1 MSVWL
6 NVAVVA
12 ALILVEGLF
21 VAAELALVSLR
32 EGQARALA
40 LRSRRGQKVVKLV
53 TNPNRFLAA
62 VQLGVTLTA
71 LLSSAF
77 GAVTLS
83 KQASSGL
90 RDAGLSKGPA
100 DVLGF
105 LGVTILITFVTLVV
119 GELAPKRLALQRT
132 ERISLLFAPALDVI
146 ARVTRPVILLLSVST
161 NGLVKL
167 LGGDPLAGK
176 ESISEEELRGLVA
189 AHETLGVEERRIL
202 DEVFE
207 ASTRLV
213 REVLVPR
220 TEVTFLDAGQQVGH
234 AFEETSEMPHSRYPV
249 VRGSVDDVVGFV
261 HIRDLAVAGRSRL
274 TVGQVTRPVI
284 FIPSSLSVLT
294 ALSQLRREGHHLA
307 MVADEYGGI
316 AGIVTLED
324 LIEELLG
331 EIRDE
336 YDPAVAGTRSVVGG
350 DLDVDALLNLDEFC
364 DATGVRLPE
373 GPYETAAGFVLQAL
387 GHLPTVGEAVALKGV
402 RLTVRAMDGRRIERL
417 RVSLVT
423 EPPAA
428 GAGDAD
434 AAHATNNTDGTGG
447 TDGTDGTGA
456 QEGTDA
462 ANGSV
467 DSGASQAPAGKR

>member
-1 MSVWL
+1 VSVWL
-6 NVAVVA
+6 NVAVVV
-12 ALILVEGLF
+12 ALIMVEGLF

-40 LRSRRGQKVVKLV
+40 EQSKRGQKVAKLV
-53 TNPNRFLAA
+53 ANPNRFLAS

-83 KQASSGL
+83 DEAADGL
-90 RDAGLSKGPA
+90 RNAGLGKTLA
-100 DVLGF
+100 NVLGF
-105 LGVTILITFVTLVV
+105 LGVTLVITFATLVV
-119 GELAPKRLALQRT
+119 GELTPKRLALQNT
-132 ERISLLFAPALDVI
+132 EGISLRFAPALDII
-146 ARVTRPVILLLSVST
+146 ARGSRPVIWLLSVST
-161 NGLVKL
+161 NGLVRL
-167 LGGDPLAGK
+167 LGGDPSAGK
-176 ESISEEELRGLVA
+176 EAISEEELRGLVA

-213 REVLVPR
+213 REVMVPR
-220 TEVTFLDAGQQVGH
+220 TEVTFLEAGQQVGH
-234 AFEETSEMPHSRYPV
+234 AVEETSDLPHSRYPV

-261 HIRDLAVAGRSRL
+261 HVRDLLAAGRSRL
-274 TVGQVTRPVI
+274 SIGQLARPVL
-284 FIPSSLSVLT
+284 FIPSSLTVLK

-336 YDPAVAGTRSVVGG
+336 YDQAEAGIRKILGG
-350 DLDVDALLNLDEFC
+350 DIEVDGLLNLDEFC

-373 GPYETAAGFVLQAL
+373 GPYETAAGYVLQSL
-387 GHLPTVGEAVALKGV
+387 GHLPAVGEAVEVAGV
-402 RLTVRAMDGRRIERL
+402 RLTVTAMDGRRIERL
-417 RVSLVT
+417 RVKLIAPLVT
-423 EPPAA
+423 DTDPS
-428 GAGDAD
+428 
-434 AAHATNNTDGTGG
+434 TNGQTPT
-447 TDGTDGTGA
+447 A
-456 QEGTDA
+456 QEEQP
-462 ANGSV
+462 
-467 DSGASQAPAGKR
+467 ASEEPSSR

>member
-1 MSVWL
+1 MTVWL
-6 NVAVVA
+6 NVAVVI

-32 EGQARALA
+32 EGQVRALA
-40 LRSRRGQKVVKLV
+40 DQSRRGQKVLKLV
-53 TNPNRFLAA
+53 TNPNRFLAS

-83 KQASSGL
+83 HEAGDAL
-90 RDAGLSKGPA
+90 HRAGLGKTFA

-105 LGVTILITFVTLVV
+105 LGVTLVITFTTLVV

-146 ARVTRPVILLLSVST
+146 ARASRPVIWLLSVCT

-167 LGGDPLAGK
+167 LGGDPSAGK
-176 ESISEEELRGLVA
+176 EAISEEELRGLVA

-207 ASTRLV
+207 ATTRLV
-213 REVLVPR
+213 REVMVPR
-220 TEVTFLDAGQQVGH
+220 TEVTFLEAGQQVGR
-234 AFEETSEMPHSRYPV
+234 AVEETSELPHSRYPV

-274 TVGQVTRPVI
+274 TVGQLARPVI
-284 FIPSSLSVLT
+284 YIPSSLTVLT

-331 EIRDE
+331 DIRDE
-336 YDPAVAGTRSVVGG
+336 YDPAVAGTRSIVGG
-350 DLDVDALLNLDEFC
+350 DLEVDGLLNLDEFRE
-364 DATGVRLPE
+364 ATGVPLPE

-387 GHLPTVGEAVALKGV
+387 GHLPSVGEVVEVAGV
-402 RLTVRAMDGRRIERL
+402 RLTVTALDGRRIERL
-417 RVSLVT
+417 RVTPAPQPVR
-423 EPPAA
+423 PP
-428 GAGDAD
+428 DPSPL
-434 AAHATNNTDGTGG
+434 DG
-447 TDGTDGTGA
+447 
-456 QEGTDA
+456 
-462 ANGSV
+462 
-467 DSGASQAPAGKR
+467 DSGERLERTQL

>member
-1 MSVWL
+1 MTVWL
-6 NVAVVA
+6 NVAVVI
-12 ALILVEGLF
+12 ALILIEGLF

-40 LRSRRGQKVVKLV
+40 DQSRRGQKVLKLV
-53 TNPNRFLAA
+53 TNPNRFLAS

-83 KQASSGL
+83 HEAGDAL
-90 RDAGLSKGPA
+90 HRAGLGKTLA

-105 LGVTILITFVTLVV
+105 LGVTLVITFTTLVV

-132 ERISLLFAPALDVI
+132 ERISLLFAPALDII
-146 ARVTRPVILLLSVST
+146 ARASRPVIWLLSVCT

-167 LGGDPLAGK
+167 LGGDPSAGK
-176 ESISEEELRGLVA
+176 EAISEEELRGLVA

-207 ASTRLV
+207 ATTRLV
-213 REVLVPR
+213 REVMVPR
-220 TEVTFLDAGQQVGH
+220 TEVTFLEAGQQVGR
-234 AFEETSEMPHSRYPV
+234 AVEETSELPHSRYPV

-274 TVGQVTRPVI
+274 TVGQLARPVI
-284 FIPSSLSVLT
+284 YIPSSLTVLT

-331 EIRDE
+331 DIRDE
-336 YDPAVAGTRSVVGG
+336 YDPAVAGTRSIVGG
-350 DLDVDALLNLDEFC
+350 DLEVDGLLNLDEFRE
-364 DATGVRLPE
+364 ATGVPLPD

-387 GHLPTVGEAVALKGV
+387 GHLPSVGEVVEVAGV
-402 RLTVRAMDGRRIERL
+402 RLTVTALDGRRIERL
-417 RVSLVT
+417 RVT
-423 EPPAA
+423 PAPQPARPP
-428 GAGDAD
+428 DPSPL
-434 AAHATNNTDGTGG
+434 DG
-447 TDGTDGTGA
+447 
-456 QEGTDA
+456 
-462 ANGSV
+462 
-467 DSGASQAPAGKR
+467 DSGERLERTQL

>member
-1 MSVWL
+1 MSVWA
-6 NVAVVA
+6 NIAVVI
-12 ALILVEGLF
+12 ALIVVEGLF

-32 EGQARALA
+32 EGQAHTLA
-40 LRSRRGQKVVKLV
+40 ERSRRGQKVLKLV
-53 TNPNRFLAA
+53 TDPNRFLAS

-83 KQASSGL
+83 HEAADGL
-90 RDAGLSKGPA
+90 RSVGLAKTPA

-105 LGVTILITFVTLVV
+105 LGVTLVITFATLVV

-132 ERISLLFAPALDVI
+132 ERISLLVAPALDII
-146 ARVTRPVILLLSVST
+146 ARASRPVIWLLSACT

-167 LGGDPLAGK
+167 LGGDPGAGK
-176 ESISEEELRGLVA
+176 EAISEEELRGLVA

-213 REVLVPR
+213 REVMVPR
-220 TEVTFLDAGQQVGH
+220 TEVTFLDAGQQVGR
-234 AFEETSEMPHSRYPV
+234 AVEETSDLPHSRYPV

-261 HIRDLAVAGRSRL
+261 HIRDLAVAGRRRL
-274 TVGQVTRPVI
+274 TVGQLARPVI
-284 FIPSSLSVLT
+284 SIPSTLNVLT

-324 LIEELLG
+324 LIEEVLG
-331 EIRDE
+331 DIRDE
-336 YDPAVAGTRSVVGG
+336 YDRAEVGIRTILGG
-350 DLDVDALLNLDEFC
+350 DLEVDGLLNLDEFEE
-364 DATGVRLPE
+364 ATGVQLPD

-387 GHLPTVGEAVALKGV
+387 GHLPSVGEAVEVDGV
-402 RLTVRAMDGRRIERL
+402 RLTVRALDGRRIERL
-417 RVSLVT
+417 RVSPAPQLPEPVELV
-423 EPPAA
+423 A
-428 GAGDAD
+428 G
-434 AAHATNNTDGTGG
+434 
-447 TDGTDGTGA
+447 
-456 QEGTDA
+456 
-462 ANGSV
+462 
-467 DSGASQAPAGKR
+467 

>member
-6 NVAVVA
+6 NVAVVI
-12 ALILVEGLF
+12 ALVLIEGLF

-40 LRSRRGQKVVKLV
+40 EQSRRGQKVVKLV

-77 GAVTLS
+77 GAITLS
-83 KQASSGL
+83 KQASRGL
-90 RDAGLSKGPA
+90 HRAGLGEGLA

-105 LGVTILITFVTLVV
+105 LGVTIVITFVTLVV

-132 ERISLLFAPALDVI
+132 ERISLAFAPTLDLI
-146 ARVTRPVILLLSVST
+146 ARFSRPVIWLLSACT

-167 LGGDPLAGK
+167 LGGDPSAGK
-176 ESISEEELRGLVA
+176 EAITEEELRGLVA
-189 AHETLGVEERRIL
+189 AHETLGAEERQIL

-220 TEVTFLDAGQQVGH
+220 TEVTFLEAGQQVGR
-234 AFEETSEMPHSRYPV
+234 AVEETSHLPHSRYPV

-261 HIRDLAVAGRSRL
+261 HIRDLAMAGRSRL
-274 TVGQVTRPVI
+274 TVGQLARPVT
-284 FIPSSLSVLT
+284 FIPSSLNVMT
-294 ALSQLRREGHHLA
+294 ALSQMRRDGQHLA

-336 YDPAVAGTRSVVGG
+336 YDPAVAATRLVVGG
-350 DLDVDALLNLDEFC
+350 DLDVDALLNLDEFHE
-364 DATGVRLPE
+364 ATGIRLPD
-373 GPYETAAGFVLQAL
+373 GPYETAAGYVLRAL
-387 GHLPTVGEAVALKGV
+387 GHLPAVGETVELDGV
-402 RLTVRAMDGRRIERL
+402 RLTVLVLDGRRIERL
-417 RVSLVT
+417 RVSLVPT
-423 EPPAA
+423 PEPEDAEEESDQTRTATPASDLSA
-428 GAGDAD
+428 R
-434 AAHATNNTDGTGG
+434 
-447 TDGTDGTGA
+447 
-456 QEGTDA
+456 
-462 ANGSV
+462 S
-467 DSGASQAPAGKR
+467 

>member
-12 ALILVEGLF
+12 ALVLVEGLF

-32 EGQARALA
+32 EGQARSLA
-40 LRSRRGQKVVKLV
+40 ERGRRGQKVLKLV

-77 GAVTLS
+77 GAITLS
-83 KQASSGL
+83 KQASNGL
-90 RDAGLSKGPA
+90 RHAGLSHGLA
-100 DVLGF
+100 NVLGF
-105 LGVTILITFVTLVV
+105 LGVTIVITFVTLVV

-132 ERISLLFAPALDVI
+132 ERISLAFAPALDFV
-146 ARVTRPVILLLSVST
+146 ARASRPVIWLLSACT

-167 LGGDPLAGK
+167 LGGDPSAGK

-189 AHETLGVEERRIL
+189 AHETLGVEERQIL

-220 TEVTFLDAGQQVGH
+220 TEVTFLDAGQLVGR
-234 AFEETSEMPHSRYPV
+234 AFEETRHLPHSRYPV
-249 VRGSVDDVVGFV
+249 VRGSVDDVGGCV

-274 TVGQVTRPVI
+274 TVGQVARPVT

-336 YDPAVAGTRSVVGG
+336 YDTAVSATRLVVGG
-350 DLDVDALLNLDEFC
+350 DLEVDALLNLDEFHE
-364 DATGVRLPE
+364 ATGIRLPD
-373 GPYETAAGFVLQAL
+373 GPYETAAGYVLKSL
-387 GHLPTVGEAVALKGV
+387 GHLPTVGEAVELDGV
-402 RLTVRAMDGRRIERL
+402 RLTVRALDGRRIERL
-417 RVSLVT
+417 RVSLVPQP
-423 EPPAA
+423 ESDEDGPAA
-428 GAGDAD
+428 GGDSAD
-434 AAHATNNTDGTGG
+434 S
-447 TDGTDGTGA
+447 
-456 QEGTDA
+456 Q
-462 ANGSV
+462 
-467 DSGASQAPAGKR
+467 DSAVAS

>member
-6 NVAVVA
+6 NVAVVV
-12 ALILVEGLF
+12 ALVLVEGLF

-40 LRSRRGQKVVKLV
+40 EQWPPRAEGRQARREPQPVPRGGPARCHAHRAAVERLRRGH
-53 TNPNRFLAA
+53 A
-62 VQLGVTLTA
+62 VQAG
-71 LLSSAF
+71 
-77 GAVTLS
+77 
-83 KQASSGL
+83 
-90 RDAGLSKGPA
+90 RDAGCTTPA
-100 DVLGF
+100 SARGCPTYWAF
-105 LGVTILITFVTLVV
+105 SGVTIVITFVTLVV

-132 ERISLLFAPALDVI
+132 ERISLLFAPALDLI
-146 ARVTRPVILLLSVST
+146 ARASRPVIWLLSACT

-167 LGGDPLAGK
+167 LGGDPSAGK

-189 AHETLGVEERRIL
+189 AHETLGVEERQIL

-220 TEVTFLDAGQQVGH
+220 TEVTFLDAGQQVGR
-234 AFEETSEMPHSRYPV
+234 AFEETSELPHSRYPV

-274 TVGQVTRPVI
+274 TVGQLARPVT
-284 FIPSSLSVLT
+284 FIPSSLNVLT

-336 YDPAVAGTRSVVGG
+336 YDPAVAGTRK
-350 DLDVDALLNLDEFC
+350 
-364 DATGVRLPE
+364 R
-373 GPYETAAGFVLQAL
+373 
-387 GHLPTVGEAVALKGV
+387 
-402 RLTVRAMDGRRIERL
+402 RGRR
-417 RVSLVT
+417 
-423 EPPAA
+423 P
-428 GAGDAD
+428 
-434 AAHATNNTDGTGG
+434 GG
-447 TDGTDGTGA
+447 RR
-456 QEGTDA
+456 
-462 ANGSV
+462 
-467 DSGASQAPAGKR
+467 PC

>member
-6 NVAVVA
+6 NVAVVI

-40 LRSRRGQKVVKLV
+40 EQSRRGQKVLKLV
-53 TNPNRFLAA
+53 ENPNRFLAA

-77 GAVTLS
+77 GAITLS
-83 KQASSGL
+83 HEAADALQ
-90 RDAGLSKGPA
+90 RAGLSKTLA

-105 LGVTILITFVTLVV
+105 LGVTLVITFTTLVV

-132 ERISLLFAPALDVI
+132 ERISLLFAPSLDVV
-146 ARVTRPVILLLSVST
+146 ARASRPVIWLLSACT

-167 LGGDPLAGK
+167 LGGDPSAGK
-176 ESISEEELRGLVA
+176 EAISEEELRGLVA
-189 AHETLGVEERRIL
+189 AHETLGSEERRIL

-207 ASTRLV
+207 ASTRLI
-213 REVLVPR
+213 REVMVPR
-220 TEVTFLDAGQQVGH
+220 TEVTFLDAGQQVGR
-234 AFEETSEMPHSRYPV
+234 AVEETSELPHSRYPV

-274 TVGQVTRPVI
+274 NVGQLARPVI
-284 FIPSSLSVLT
+284 YIPSTLNVLT
-294 ALSQLRREGHHLA
+294 ALSQLRRGGNHLA

-316 AGIVTLED
+316 AGIITLED

-331 EIRDE
+331 DIRDE
-336 YDPAVAGTRSVVGG
+336 YDPAVAGTRSIVGG
-350 DLDVDALLNLDEFC
+350 DLEVDGLLNLDEFQ
-364 DATGVRLPE
+364 DATGVALPE

-387 GHLPTVGEAVALKGV
+387 GHLPSVGETVEVDGV
-402 RLTVRAMDGRRIERL
+402 TLTVRAMDGRRIERL
-417 RVSLVT
+417 RVKQAPTPV
-423 EPPAA
+423 EPAEAEDGSRPEGELSAA
-428 GAGDAD
+428 
-434 AAHATNNTDGTGG
+434 DG
-447 TDGTDGTGA
+447 
-456 QEGTDA
+456 
-462 ANGSV
+462 
-467 DSGASQAPAGKR
+467 DSGERLQRT